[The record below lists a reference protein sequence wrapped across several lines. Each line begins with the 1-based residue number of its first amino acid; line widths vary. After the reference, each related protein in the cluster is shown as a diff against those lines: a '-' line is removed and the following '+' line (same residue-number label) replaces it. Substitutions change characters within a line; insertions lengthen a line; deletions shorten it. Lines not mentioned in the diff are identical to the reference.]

1 MINLFLLTREKKLIT
16 DFKEI
21 NLREIL
27 KNNDHLLWLDLIDPT
42 DEEIGIL
49 SEDFKFHELAIEDCL
64 FPQSQP
70 KVDDFGDHI
79 FIVIQGV
86 KKYRENGEEELK
98 TEDLNIFFGKNFV
111 VTVQEEP
118 FKSIANLASRCKQN
132 PMFLDKGSDFLL
144 HAIIDGVV
152 DSYLPFLEEIDDK
165 IEQVEDEV
173 LVKPGKQAIMNE
185 IFSLK
190 KQILAIRKI
199 IGPQRAVIG
208 LLSRRDIPFIKPN
221 TLIYYRDIYDH
232 LVRIGDTID
241 MYRDLTTNIL
251 EIYFSWTSSRL
262 TEVMKVL
269 TLIATIMMPLTLITS
284 YYGMNIKLPEFTWGC
299 IRSMPFVWALLI
311 GTTLGLL
318 MFFRH
323 RKWI

>member
-21 NLREIL
+21 NLTEIL
-27 KNNDHLLWLDLIDPT
+27 KNNDHLLWIDLIDPT

-70 KVDDFGDHI
+70 KVDDFGDYI

-144 HAIIDGVV
+144 HAIIDGVI